1 MRLKNIK
8 GASEKILEGKYFI
21 SNPKDYR
28 GKWNKLFNNNNP
40 IYIEIGMGKGN
51 FIIKNAIA
59 NPNINYLGIEMYDS
73 VILRAVEKTNELEL
87 NNLYLIRMDARLIE
101 EVFDKEINLIYL
113 NFSDP
118 WPKERHTKRR
128 LTSPRFL
135 ARYDSIFKD
144 KKHIIMKTDNIDLF
158 NYSVESLKEYG
169 YNINDISNDLHSYK
183 DNIITT
189 EYEDKFTS
197 KGINENP
204 NYPDYERL
212 EFLGDAVLKI
222 IISEYLYKERHL
234 EEGTMTRMRAS
245 YVCEEACATYAKEI
259 GLDLDIKVGTGEEIN
274 QTILADVFEA
284 FVAALYLDQG
294 FEFTRSFVLNIILK
308 YIEKEVDFLHDY
320 KSTLQ
325 ELAQTV
331 KKSIIYEVV
340 DEEGPAHN
348 KKFTS
353 IVKVDGIIMGRG
365 TAGSKKASEQ
375 EAAKDA
381 LSKRAGIK

>member
-1 MRLKNIK
+1 MKV
-8 GASEKILEGKYFI
+8 F
-21 SNPKDYR
+21 
-28 GKWNKLFNNNNP
+28 NKLDINP
-40 IYIEIGMGKGN
+40 
-51 FIIKNAIA
+51 
-59 NPNINYLGIEMYDS
+59 
-73 VILRAVEKTNELEL
+73 TNM
-87 NNLYLIRMDARLIE
+87 NLYMEA
-101 EVFDKEINLIYL
+101 V
-113 NFSDP
+113 
-118 WPKERHTKRR
+118 T
-128 LTSPRFL
+128 
-135 ARYDSIFKD
+135 
-144 KKHIIMKTDNIDLF
+144 
-158 NYSVESLKEYG
+158 
-169 YNINDISNDLHSYK
+169 HSS
-183 DNIITT
+183 
-189 EYEDKFTS
+189 FT
-197 KGINENP
+197 NENP
-204 NYPDYERL
+204 SYPDYERL
-212 EFLGDAVLKI
+212 EFLGDAVLEI

-259 GLDLDIKVGTGEEIN
+259 GLDLDIRVGTGEEIN

-353 IVKVDGIIMGRG
+353 IVK
-365 TAGSKKASEQ
+365 
-375 EAAKDA
+375 DA